1 MTYSIDSLVRS
12 LAVVVVGLPITL
24 AATNLTNTT
33 ARVAEAT
40 LERGTLETVTE
51 ELRKEL
57 VRPCIDYYLS
67 KKDSK
72 MEREAKTAIDNV
84 MGGEVAYKALCDY
97 ITA

>member
-24 AATNLTNTT
+24 SATNLTNTT
-33 ARVAEAT
+33 ARVAEST
-40 LERGTLETVTE
+40 LERTTMETVTE
-51 ELRKEL
+51 DLRKEL

-67 KKDSK
+67 KNDSK

-84 MGGEVAYKALCDY
+84 MGGEVAYKALCDF
-97 ITA
+97 ITS